1 MNYSFLRQ
9 SVVLNQIQPY
19 FVVDTART
27 RYNQDGLN
35 EGKLGS
41 AALGVRFSD
50 RKHYLVSMEVA
61 KPFGDR
67 ALDNNERSPRLNFA
81 FSYQIP

>member
-1 MNYSFLRQ
+1 M
-9 SVVLNQIQPY
+9 
-19 FVVDTART
+19 
-27 RYNQDGLN
+27 
-35 EGKLGS
+35 
-41 AALGVRFSD
+41 RFSN